1 MAYEKVNGINR
12 CLMSIDGLAGYL
24 IAVVGLVATLGV
36 LIYFSIVE
44 QANNAQTYYSVEQ
57 DLHGLKK
64 NDIKNNSFRTI
75 K

>member
-12 CLMSIDGLAGYL
+12 CLMSVDGLAGYL
-24 IAVVGLVATLGV
+24 VAVVGLVATLGV

-44 QANNAQTYYSVEQ
+44 QANNAQTYYSINQ
-57 DLHGLKK
+57 DLHGLRM
-64 NDIKNNSFRTI
+64 NNIENNSFRTI

>member
-24 IAVVGLVATLGV
+24 VAVVGLVATLGV

-44 QANNAQTYYSVEQ
+44 QANNSQTYYSVNQ
-57 DLHGLKK
+57 DLHGLKM
-64 NDIKNNSFRTI
+64 NNIENNSFRTI